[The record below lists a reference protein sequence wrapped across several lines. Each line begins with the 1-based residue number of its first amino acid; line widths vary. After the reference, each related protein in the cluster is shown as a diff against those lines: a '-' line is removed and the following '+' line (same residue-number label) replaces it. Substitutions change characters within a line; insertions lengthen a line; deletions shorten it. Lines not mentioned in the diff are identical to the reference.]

1 MVLVRYEEL
10 VVRIAHDGSAYAGA
24 RACRAH
30 RVEAEAGGR
39 DADEAPQQHLK
50 LVGREEAG
58 TIWVHSMSQCD
69 ASAVRRIT
77 EGVLSTD
84 LPYTASPPRVDSFLA
99 QSAYLR
105 GDECE

>member
-58 TIWVHSMSQCD
+58 TIWRLDV
-69 ASAVRRIT
+69 AV
-77 EGVLSTD
+77 
-84 LPYTASPPRVDSFLA
+84 
-99 QSAYLR
+99 
-105 GDECE
+105 

>member
-39 DADEAPQQHLK
+39 DADEAPQHDDDLK
-50 LVGREEAG
+50 TCGTGRKAG
-58 TIWVHSMSQCD
+58 DDFLHSMWP
-69 ASAVRRIT
+69 V
-77 EGVLSTD
+77 
-84 LPYTASPPRVDSFLA
+84 
-99 QSAYLR
+99 
-105 GDECE
+105 